1 MDPTYPNRVTI
12 ILPASTSHLT
22 KITRDELG
30 NAIVA
35 FGLFRANN
43 HLNGNPYNPRIVDYY
58 DGKRKLT
65 FQASDN
71 LADQIKALG
80 SPVFA
85 FETVSPTVIPIG
97 RRRGQYYN

>member
-1 MDPTYPNRVTI
+1 MDPTFPNKVTI
-12 ILPASTSHLT
+12 ILPATTNHLT
-22 KITRDELG
+22 KISRDELA
-30 NAIVA
+30 NAIIT

-43 HLNGNPYNPRIVDYY
+43 HLNGNPNNPRIVDYY

-65 FQASDN
+65 FQASNN

-85 FETVSPTVIPIG
+85 FEPVTPTVIPIG
-97 RRRGQYYN
+97 RRRGNN